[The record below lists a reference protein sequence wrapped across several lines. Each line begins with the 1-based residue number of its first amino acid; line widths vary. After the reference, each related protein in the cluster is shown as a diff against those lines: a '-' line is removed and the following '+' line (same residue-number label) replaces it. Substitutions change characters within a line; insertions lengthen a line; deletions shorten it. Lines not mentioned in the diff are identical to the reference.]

1 MIALYIYIWF
11 SYLLAAIA
19 ADNTKHMP
27 WFMFIIAPCSVP
39 ITIAFIYCKA
49 LDGAFGE

>member
-1 MIALYIYIWF
+1 MSLFILYCVVC
-11 SYLLAAIA
+11 YLFTAIA
-19 ADNTKHMP
+19 ALNTKHMP

>member
-1 MIALYIYIWF
+1 MIYLYIYIGLC
-11 SYLLAAIA
+11 YLFAAIA
-19 ADNTKHMP
+19 ALNTKHMP
-27 WFMFIIAPCSVP
+27 LPMFIIAPCSVP